1 MKYIRSIRSASLSYK
16 AKLVAIII
24 ASHYDFTK
32 KKPAFPSV
40 ALLAKETGLSERSIS
55 RAKIELIETGWLVSH
70 RQYNAASLS
79 VPSCPTGELNTHI
92 NTHLNNKDKDSNE
105 SFVSINNIHQEDV
118 DTTFEVFKES
128 TAPAAISQ
136 EQADWLMSW

>member
-1 MKYIRSIRSASLSYK
+1 MDYMKYIRSIRSASLSYK

-24 ASHYDFTK
+24 ASHYDFSK

-40 ALLAKETGLSERSIS
+40 ALLAQETGLSERSIS
-55 RAKIELIETGWLVSH
+55 RAKTELIETGWLVSH

-92 NTHLNNKDKDSNE
+92 NTHLNNKEKDSNE
-105 SFVSINNIHQEDV
+105 SLVNFINVNQDDI
-118 DTTFEVFKES
+118 DTSFEVVKDS
-128 TAPAAISQ
+128 MSPATA
-136 EQADWLMSW
+136 EWLMSW